1 MIVPIPRLELSAS
14 ATELF
19 LALIAIG
26 ECCIEKELQGFG
38 SLKLM
43 LFDEGCIEVRVWLP
57 SQYH

>member
-1 MIVPIPRLELSAS
+1 MIVPVPRLELSTS
-14 ATELF
+14 ATGLF

-43 LFDEGCIEVRVWLP
+43 LFDEGCIEVRV
-57 SQYH
+57 